1 MTETQKISKKDMEDI
16 ISLTPMQE
24 GMLFHYLK
32 DSQSDL
38 YFEQICLKVKGE
50 IDDMFFEKAW
60 NFVIETNEIL
70 RTVYRWESLKR
81 PLQIVLKKHRLSWL
95 KYDLSDKE
103 NKEEIVKEIK
113 IEDKGKRFDLYDVPF
128 RITLC
133 KLGKEDYEIIISYH
147 HILFDGWSTGI
158 ILKEFFN
165 TYDRLTKS
173 MELKRPIKNRFKEFI
188 KLTQQKDKNKQK
200 NYWSKYLE
208 GYKKQNFHSLKF
220 NDEEFEDKI
229 ESCKYR
235 FPENMSDDLR
245 NFAASQKIT
254 LAAVLYSAW
263 GLLLQKY
270 TDSEDVVFG
279 TTVSGRNA
287 KLRGI
292 EDIVGLF
299 INTMPLRVRTKSNEK
314 VLDLLQTINNEIR
327 LRVEFE
333 NTSLVDIKSYS
344 QIRRDENLFDS
355 IVVIENYPID
365 NILNSTETSLSID
378 SFSILEKTNY
388 DLTMGICVFDRIEAA
403 LSYNTNLF
411 DDEAINKLLSH
422 FVNITKAIVENPHS
436 KLKEIE
442 ILSQEEKKE
451 ILCNFNNTKVEYPR
465 EKTIHE
471 LFQERVEYIPD
482 NVALVFK
489 DIEMAYEEVNK
500 RSNQLAR
507 TLRKKGVGPETIV
520 GIITER
526 SIEMI
531 VGILGILKAG
541 GAYLPLDPK
550 TPSNRIKYMLED
562 SDAHI
567 ILAQSKF
574 IDGLEFQIEKI
585 DLEDEGLYIQEDSNL
600 DNVNRPTDLAY
611 VIYTSGST
619 GKPKGVM
626 VEHRSVINV
635 LSSLE
640 NKYPLSGDGAYLLKT
655 NYIFDV
661 SVAEIFGWFFGGGR
675 LVILENGL
683 EKEPLDILRTLEENK
698 VTHCNFTPSMLQ
710 TFLNV
715 LRENDS
721 NSLGDLKYIFS
732 AGEALHVNTVRKF
745 YEFKGSTRLEN
756 LYGPTEATIYSTMY
770 SLEKLGEKQTVPI
783 GKPID
788 NCKMYILDKNNR
800 IQPIGVQG
808 ELCIGGD
815 GVARGYLKRPELTA
829 ERFAENPFTADEN
842 IYRTGD
848 LARWLPDGNIEFL
861 GRIDNQVKIRGYRIE
876 LGEIENSLLR
886 HGDIK
891 ETVVVA
897 REDEEKNKQLY
908 GYIVSEKELKISEI
922 RRFLSKEL
930 PEYMIP
936 SSFIQIE
943 EMPLTPSGK
952 IDRSALPEPDKEINL
967 RSIYE
972 KPRDEVEK
980 ILAGIWREV
989 LSVKGSIGIND
1000 NFFELGGDSIKAIQI
1015 SSRLQRHNLKIE
1027 IQRMFDYP
1035 TIKGLRDYVRK
1046 IEKEVEQTAVE
1057 GEVKLTPIQKW
1068 FYEEEIEERHH
1079 WNQGVMLYRRNGFR
1093 KDIVEKVF
1101 NELIKHHDVLRM
1113 TYKKEGEEVTQ
1124 VNRSHEDNLLKLQSF
1139 EVMEEE
1145 YKEIIEKKASHIQG
1159 SIDLERGPLVKL
1171 ALFETKKG
1179 DYLLIAIHH
1188 LIIDGVSWR
1197 IVLEDFSLG
1206 YKQLE
1211 DGAAIELPLKTTSFK
1226 EWSDELYKYADSKVI
1241 LKEIEY
1247 WKELEKEEIERIP
1260 RDVQIKEDRMKDGET
1275 REGVLTKEETK
1286 KLLNE
1291 VHSAYNTEI
1300 NDILLTALKLTLKKW
1315 TGAERS
1321 LVELEGHGREEIIEG
1336 VDITRT
1342 VGWFTTA
1349 YPLVMDMKEC
1359 KEIGQALKATKETL
1373 RRVPNKGIG
1382 YGILKYI
1389 SKKESIEGIE
1399 FKLRP
1404 EISFNYLGQFD
1415 SDINTELFKKA
1426 DISTGDLV
1434 SPNSKRFY
1442 RLQILGM
1449 IEEGTLKLYI
1459 NYNKHEY
1466 REATILQLLRDY
1478 MDNLREIIKHCI
1490 DKDETEMTASDFSSS
1505 AVNEQEM
1512 DIVFNKLNDIFND
1525 KIS

>member
-1 MTETQKISKKDMEDI
+1 MFKKSDVKDI
-16 ISLTPMQE
+16 YSLSPMQE
-24 GMLFHYLK
+24 GMLFHYIM
-32 DSQSDL
+32 DRESST
-38 YFEQICLKVKGE
+38 YFEQLAFTVYGKVDIKK
-50 IDDMFFEKAW
+50 FENAFNKI
-60 NFVIETNEIL
+60 IEKYEVL
-70 RTVYRWESLKR
+70 RTIFIYEELAK
-81 PLQIVLKKHRLSWL
+81 PLQIVLKKREMEVCFEDIFDL
-95 KYDLSDKE
+95 KDSEKDKYIE
-103 NKEEIVKEIK
+103 DFK
-113 IEDKGKRFDLYDVPF
+113 IEDRRRGFDLERDIPMRISVIRISDNTYKIIWSFHHIIMDGWCIGIIIKDFFEIYKRFIRGENVIFELAKPYSTYIKWLEKRDNEEGIDYWKNYLKNYGQQALICGGKR
-128 RITLC
+128 TNS
-133 KLGKEDYEIIISYH
+133 KEY
-147 HILFDGWSTGI
+147 L
-158 ILKEFFN
+158 LKE
-165 TYDRLTKS
+165 
-173 MELKRPIKNRFKEFI
+173 
-188 KLTQQKDKNKQK
+188 
-200 NYWSKYLE
+200 
-208 GYKKQNFHSLKF
+208 H
-220 NDEEFEDKI
+220 
-229 ESCKYR
+229 
-235 FPENMSDDLR
+235 
-245 NFAASQKIT
+245 KIT
-254 LAAVLYSAW
+254 IDKGLMTAIRDIAIRNQVTVNTIFQALWGVLLCRYNDT
-263 GLLLQKY
+263 Q
-270 TDSEDVVFG
+270 DVVFG
-279 TTVSGRNA
+279 SVVSGRPA
-287 KLRGI
+287 DIPGI
-292 EDIVGLF
+292 DTMVGLF
-299 INTMPLRVRTKSNEK
+299 INTVPIRIKYGKEDTFRELVVRVQKEIIESEKFSHISLAEIQSNS
-314 VLDLLQTINNEIR
+314 DLKQGLINHIN
-327 LRVEFE
+327 VF
-333 NTSLVDIKSYS
+333 
-344 QIRRDENLFDS
+344 
-355 IVVIENYPID
+355 ENYPLD
-365 NILNSTETSLSID
+365 EALERLSDEKELGFSVNSVE
-378 SFSILEKTNY
+378 SFGQINY
-388 DLTMGICVFDRIEAA
+388 DFGVIVIPGDELIVNFKYNGMVYDDYYIGAIGRHLTNAFEQIANRSDIRVQDI
-403 LSYNTNLF
+403 
-411 DDEAINKLLSH
+411 DI
-422 FVNITKAIVENPHS
+422 ITKE
-436 KLKEIE
+436 
-442 ILSQEEKKE
+442 EEKR
-451 ILCNFNNTKVEYPR
+451 ILYDLNNTKAEYSR

-471 LFQERVEYIPD
+471 LFNERAEHISD
-482 NVALVFK
+482 SVALVFK
-489 DIEMAYEEVNK
+489 EKKITYEEVNK
-500 RSNQLAR
+500 RANSLGR

-600 DNVNRPTDLAY
+600 DNVNGPTDLAY

-675 LVILENGL
+675 LVILESGL

-710 TFLNV
+710 TFLNI

-861 GRIDNQVKIRGYRIE
+861 GRIDNQVKVRGYRIE
-876 LGEIENSLLR
+876 LGEIENQLLK
-886 HGDIK
+886 HNDIGDA
-891 ETVVVA
+891 VVIVL
-897 REDEEKNKQLY
+897 EEEKGEKY
-908 GYIVSEKELKISEI
+908 ICSYIVSHKKLEAVDI
-922 RRFLSKEL
+922 RKHLSGEL
-930 PEYMIP
+930 PDYMIP
-936 SSFIQIE
+936 SYFIEIDHI
-943 EMPLTPSGK
+943 PLTANGK
-952 IDRSALPEPDKEINL
+952 IDRKALPHPKEKVIK
-967 RSIYE
+967 SAKYIA
-972 KPRDEVEK
+972 PRDEVEK
-980 ILAGIWREV
+980 ILAGIWGEV

-1079 WNQGVMLYRRNGFR
+1079 WNQGVMLYRKNGFR

-1101 NELIKHHDVLRM
+1101 NELIKHHDALRM

-1139 EVMEEE
+1139 EVMGEE

-1197 IVLEDFSLG
+1197 ILLEDFSQG

-1211 DGAAIELPLKTTSFK
+1211 DGTAIELPLKTTSFK

-1260 RDVQIKEDRMKDGET
+1260 MDVQIKEDRMKDGET

-1359 KEIGQALKATKETL
+1359 KEIGQALKTTKETL

-1434 SPNSKRFY
+1434 SPNSKRAY

-1449 IEEGTLKLYI
+1449 IEEGVLKLYI

-1505 AVNEQEM
+1505 DLDIEEVEEIFNEM
-1512 DIVFNKLNDIFND
+1512 DELFG
-1525 KIS
+1525 